1 MRLSVLR
8 RCCAQL
14 PMPVAP
20 NCAQMRPNQESKG
33 SGFNKLVGAGDG
45 NRTHVRS
52 LGSFYSAIE
61 LRPPAASTQR
71 RIASTSTG
79 TQEMR
84 GLCISKTP
92 FGLSQ
97 LFSTGTSERRLLVSL
112 KEGGPRAGRRTSSC
126 TIAVHNQPGL
136 TPLGRPNDGRARPPR
151 SDNRATVRL
160 RTIVRLLAKGVK

>member
-92 FGLSQ
+92 SCYHSYFRPEHLRDGCWS
-97 LFSTGTSERRLLVSL
+97 VSR
-112 KEGGPRAGRRTSSC
+112 KEGQRPVGEHRLAQLLCPQSTRAHSFSKAKRPSS
-126 TIAVHNQPGL
+126 
-136 TPLGRPNDGRARPPR
+136 
-151 SDNRATVRL
+151 ATA
-160 RTIVRLLAKGVK
+160 AK